1 MDVGITFL
9 GNKMKN
15 PLILASGI
23 LGVTKSSLESICE
36 NGAGAV
42 IIKTLTKE
50 ERKGHPTP
58 IMAETDYGF
67 INAVG
72 YSNPGIEDG
81 IKEFSGW
88 KRKEPLIMSITAKDA
103 DEFAGLAEKIENAR
117 KNGLKCQALEAVL
130 SCPHTPGYGTL
141 AGQGTPE
148 ATGEITKEIKKKT
161 NLPLIIKLSPTSQ
174 GIGEIAKA
182 AEKAGADAI
191 DMGNSAGPGMVI
203 DVERKK
209 PVLSFGFG
217 GMSGPQIK
225 SLMVRCVYDVY
236 LSVKIPVIGCGG
248 ITYGKDAI
256 EMMMAGASAV
266 AVGTAV
272 YYRGKEVFNLIAS
285 EMGEWMKKHDYSDYK
300 EIIGAAHKR

>member
-1 MDVGITFL
+1 MKSKFL
-9 GNKMKN
+9 GFEMKN

-23 LGVTKSSLESICE
+23 LGVTKGSLEDICE
-36 NGAGAV
+36 KGAGAV
-42 IIKTLTKE
+42 IIKTLTNQ

-58 IMAETDYGF
+58 IMAETAYGF
-67 INAVG
+67 LNAVG
-72 YSNPGIEDG
+72 YSNPGIDEG

-88 KRKEPLIMSITAKDA
+88 KRKEPLIMSITAGNA
-103 DEFAGLAEKIENAR
+103 EEFGELAGKIENAR
-117 KNGLKCQALEAVL
+117 KDGLNCHALEAVL

-148 ATGEITKEIKKKT
+148 ATSEITKEIKKKT
-161 NLPLIIKLSPTSQ
+161 TLPLIIKLSPTSQ
-174 GIGEIAKA
+174 ALGEIAKA

-191 DMGNSAGPGMVI
+191 DMGNTAGPGMVI
-203 DVERKK
+203 DIERKA

-225 SLMVRCVYDVY
+225 PLMIRCVYDVY
-236 LSVKIPVIGCGG
+236 MSVKLPIIGCGG
-248 ITYGKDAI
+248 ITYGSDAI
-256 EMMMAGASAV
+256 EMMMAGASTI

-272 YYRGKEVFNLIAS
+272 YYRGKEVFSLIAN
-285 EMGEWMKKHDYSDYK
+285 EMEDWMKKNNYLKYT